1 LLDREP
7 PISDF
12 TTVTI
17 GAFASSYSEQ
27 GPVCKCYLVRLTVDF
42 VSMIAG
48 FRFIIHDH
56 VPGEPSH
63 SDPRTHE
70 KRDAPLPN
78 DPNAIVRAEK
88 EPSIRGDPLDQRR
101 VRLHPPP
108 PFHATVTCTVPGGV
122 ACLCAWHGVRR
133 QQLNLPTNTSL
144 APWIIGC
151 VI

>member
-1 LLDREP
+1 
-7 PISDF
+7 
-12 TTVTI
+12 
-17 GAFASSYSEQ
+17 
-27 GPVCKCYLVRLTVDF
+27 
-42 VSMIAG
+42 MIAG

-88 EPSIRGDPLDQRR
+88 EPLIRGDPLDQRR

-108 PFHATVTCTVPGGV
+108 PFHATVICRTRRCRVLVCV
-122 ACLCAWHGVRR
+122 ARR
-133 QQLNLPTNTSL
+133 KEAAAEPSY
-144 APWIIGC
+144 
-151 VI
+151 